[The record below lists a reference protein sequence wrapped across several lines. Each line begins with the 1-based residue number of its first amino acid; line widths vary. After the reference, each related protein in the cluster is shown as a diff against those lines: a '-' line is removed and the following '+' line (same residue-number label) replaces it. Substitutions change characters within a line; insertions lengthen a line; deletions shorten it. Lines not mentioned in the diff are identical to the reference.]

1 MKVLKMKMSALAR
14 TLQAVKP
21 HVPSIKFPVRSTE
34 ALTTSGTH
42 KHSVSHVP
50 AITPS
55 PAPVKPVVT
64 SSASEKIPSR
74 YQRKKISKEEMEYI
88 ERGGPE

>member
-1 MKVLKMKMSALAR
+1 MKMSALAR

-42 KHSVSHVP
+42 KLADSVSHVP